1 MPFKWWRGDD
11 RYDLPAGRVEPYRL
25 WFEFLRYAAI
35 DQTLTINDAY
45 YASWGDYRALTFD
58 QWWGQHWRTLFAVGV
73 GVTEVAASDA
83 HRIPTNSVLLAIP
96 LHQDPRRSLEQ
107 IKAILDDRGAS
118 ARLSDM
124 AEGQFGF
131 TMGTASEGR
140 VIHPSTRFLKNLD
153 KVRLLL
159 HVYRFWVQFPDFDD
173 RKRLDATA
181 RAYVSWANGWNKK
194 VRAHKWNR
202 PLIEVPA
209 AIGSYVEHLDAKEGR
224 QRVKRDSGLTA
235 DPDDRRQVARYI
247 RKARRL
253 AANVARGEFPSTY
266 E

>member
-1 MPFKWWRGDD
+1 MSIKWWRGDD

-25 WFEFLRYAAI
+25 WFEFLRHAAM
-35 DQTLTINDAY
+35 DQTLTIDDAF
-45 YASWGDYRALTFD
+45 YASWGDYRSLPFD
-58 QWWGQHWRTLFAVGV
+58 KWWRQHWRTLFAVGV

-83 HRIPTNSVLLAIP
+83 HRIPTNSVLLSIP

-131 TMGTASEGR
+131 TMGAAADGR
-140 VIHPSTRFLKNLD
+140 DIHPSTRFLKNLS

-159 HVYRFWVQFPDFDD
+159 HVYRFWVQFPDIDD

-202 PLIEVPA
+202 PLIEVPDA
-209 AIGSYVEHLDAKEGR
+209 MNSYVTHIDAKGGR
-224 QRVKRDSGLTA
+224 MRVSQHSGIVA
-235 DPDDRRQVARYI
+235 DANHRRQVARYI
-247 RKARRL
+247 AKARRL
-253 AANVARGEFPSTY
+253 AANVARGEFPSVY